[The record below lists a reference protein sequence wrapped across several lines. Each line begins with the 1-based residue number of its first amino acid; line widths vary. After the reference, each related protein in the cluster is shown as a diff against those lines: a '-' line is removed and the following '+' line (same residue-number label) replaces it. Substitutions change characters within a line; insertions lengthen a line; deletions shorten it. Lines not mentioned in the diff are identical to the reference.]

1 MPATVHY
8 KGAFYFGSFAELEEV
23 SRLIKNEISQEPILN
38 VDETEKK
45 LAIDICEPFD
55 KKDSLQTTFSKAAT
69 YATNGMVL
77 AYSNEVFA
85 DVFCAN
91 RVDMFSPERPGTIVF
106 TLQEFEA
113 TFGKLNLEISKVL
126 YDSPFYI
133 YDLSLKKAAMK
144 FPDEDPISDEDC
156 DIGFAALKTIWK
168 DYVAQSDTFAF
179 PTLFKVLDEDD
190 DGYSVQ
196 SHYGFAPGYTFEEV
210 MEEARKKKFIVYR
223 WSDFWDNYYQIN
235 D

>member
-8 KGAFYFGSFAELEEV
+8 KGSFYFGSFTELQEV
-23 SRLIKNEISQEPILN
+23 MRLIRNETSQEPTLK
-38 VDETEKK
+38 VDETEKI
-45 LAIDICEPFD
+45 LTLDISEPFD
-55 KKDSLQTTFSKAAT
+55 KRDFLQAAFSKAAT

-77 AYSNEVFA
+77 AYNNEVFA

-91 RVDMFSPERPGTIVF
+91 RVNLFSPDRPGAIVF

-113 TFGKLNLEISKVL
+113 SFGKLNLEISQVV
-126 YDSPFYI
+126 YNSPFYI
-133 YDLSLKKAAMK
+133 YDQSLKKAAMK

-156 DIGFAALKTIWK
+156 DIGFAALKTIWV

-190 DGYSVQ
+190 DEYSVQ

-210 MEEARKKKFIVYR
+210 IEEARKKNFLVYR
-223 WSDFWDNYYQIN
+223 WSDFWDNNYQIN